1 MHIYS
6 LCMSYEVDGCG
17 YGSDFE
23 YLTHEEMYS
32 ENEFKN
38 ICNECLSRYKN
49 KSIRLLRQTLIYEY
63 GFKKLNI
70 TSRFEF
76 NKNCE

>member
-1 MHIYS
+1 MYIYS

-49 KSIRLLRQTLIYEY
+49 KYRY
-63 GFKKLNI
+63 F
-70 TSRFEF
+70 
-76 NKNCE
+76 